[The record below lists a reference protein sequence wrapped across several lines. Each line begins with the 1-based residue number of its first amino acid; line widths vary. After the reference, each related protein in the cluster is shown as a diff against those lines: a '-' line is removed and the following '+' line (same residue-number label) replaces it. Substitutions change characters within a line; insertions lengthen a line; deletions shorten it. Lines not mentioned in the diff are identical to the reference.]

1 MQKKNFVDKLLSKIY
16 MANTKNITGR
26 VLMALL
32 SGQGGDNGDPHGHP
46 EAGHITKCDNIARC
60 HLTMFA
66 DL

>member
-1 MQKKNFVDKLLSKIY
+1 
-16 MANTKNITGR
+16 MANIKNITDR